1 MQPNWLLTPRGTRC
15 VAIGLVAICV
25 GAPLIVIRD
34 VGFLTS
40 GAWPKWWLYDRVLIY
55 ASALVATLFCITS
68 FSIFRSGLPK
78 FVAAVV
84 AVSFASY
91 VAQPFVPLHGHEQLA
106 AISIGRIIGLCS
118 LLLLVRRYVL
128 DVKAGKVE
136 Q

>member
-1 MQPNWLLTPRGTRC
+1 MQPNWLLTPRGTWC

-25 GAPLIVIRD
+25 GAPLIIIQD

-40 GAWPKWWLYDRVLIY
+40 GAWPKLWLYDKVLIY

-68 FSIFRSGLPK
+68 FSVFRSGLPK
-78 FVAAVV
+78 FVAAAV
-84 AVSFASY
+84 AASFASF
-91 VAQPFVPLHGHEQLA
+91 VVQPFASIRGHEQLA

-118 LLLLVRRYVL
+118 LLLLVRRYVS

>member
-1 MQPNWLLTPRGTRC
+1 MQRNWLLTPRGTWF

-25 GAPLIVIRD
+25 GAPLIIIQD

-40 GAWPKWWLYDRVLIY
+40 GAWPKLWLYDKVLIY
-55 ASALVATLFCITS
+55 VSALVATLFCVAT

-78 FVAAVV
+78 FVTVVV
-84 AVSFASY
+84 AVSFGSY
-91 VAQPFVPLHGHEQLA
+91 VVQPFAPIHGHEQLA

-128 DVKAGKVE
+128 DVKAGRVE